1 MTANRRTAHGH
12 ALPRSD
18 QRLSEPLLFG
28 QGGTRPGDV
37 PTPGLWWPTGRH
49 YAQNSAQNFNF
60 DIGQA
65 LAWAELLGKDPSG
78 ADTRIRAVRRGEGAI
93 KGTLAEDCEKI
104 PGWQVEGRNI
114 YAVPNGGGDTA
125 DSIGDCVGLFA
136 EWDHLTLAEQ
146 MDLPA
151 QLGLPSPTFSLFTGG
166 KSLHVYWV
174 FEQPIEVARWRPL
187 MQRLIN
193 HCGSDPAVK
202 DPSRCMRLPG
212 AWYIRKDGQV
222 GFKSALLDITG
233 DRFTPE
239 LFEELLPPLPERPRH
254 IPKSLYRKQPTRTL
268 QDIADALK
276 HIPPRVPGHGNYPV
290 DRNMAWGLKAAC
302 SDAGYGMEVAREL
315 LEAHSPNGWDPDQI
329 LRSGGD
335 QISAGTFWWHA
346 QQHGYRR
353 PADD

>member
-1 MTANRRTAHGH
+1 
-12 ALPRSD
+12 
-18 QRLSEPLLFG
+18 
-28 QGGTRPGDV
+28 
-37 PTPGLWWPTGRH
+37 
-49 YAQNSAQNFNF
+49 
-60 DIGQA
+60 
-65 LAWAELLGKDPSG
+65 
-78 ADTRIRAVRRGEGAI
+78 
-93 KGTLAEDCEKI
+93 
-104 PGWQVEGRNI
+104 
-114 YAVPNGGGDTA
+114 
-125 DSIGDCVGLFA
+125 
-136 EWDHLTLAEQ
+136 

-151 QLGLPSPTFSLFTGG
+151 QLGLPSPTFGLFTGG

-187 MQRLIN
+187 MLRLIN

-212 AWYIRKDGQV
+212 AWYIRKDGTV
-222 GFKSALLDITG
+222 GWKSTLQDITG

-276 HIPPRVPGHGNYPV
+276 YIPPRVPGQGNYPV

-302 SDAGYGMEVAREL
+302 RDAGYGMDVAREL

-335 QISAGTFWWHA
+335 EISAGTFWWQA

-353 PADD
+353 PADG

>member
-1 MTANRRTAHGH
+1 MTAQKLNGQGVISH
-12 ALPRSD
+12 PR
-18 QRLSEPLLFG
+18 LIEPLLARQSF
-28 QGGTRPGDV
+28 T
-37 PTPGLWWPTGRH
+37 TPGNVLKPAMWWPTGRD
-49 YAQNSAQNFNF
+49 YVQVDAQNFYF

-65 LAWAELLGKDPSG
+65 LTWCQLLGKDPWG
-78 ADTRIRAVRRGEGAI
+78 ADTRIRAIRRGDGAI
-93 KGTLAEDCEKI
+93 KGNLAEDCERI
-104 PGWQVEGRNI
+104 PEWQVEGRNI
-114 YAVPNGGGDTA
+114 YGVPNGGGDTA
-125 DSIGDCVGLFA
+125 DSINAFLALFA
-136 EWDHLTLAEQ
+136 EWDHLSLAEQ
-146 MDLPA
+146 LELPA
-151 QLGLPSPTFSLFTGG
+151 QLGLPSPTFGLFTGG

-174 FEQPIEVARWRPL
+174 FEQPIEGNRWRSL

-193 HCGSDPAVK
+193 HCGSDAAVK

-212 AWYIRKDGQV
+212 AWYIRKDGTV
-222 GFKSALLDITG
+222 GDKSHLLNITG

-268 QDIADALK
+268 QHIADALK
-276 HIPPRVPGHGNYPV
+276 FIPPRVPGHGNYAV

-302 SDAGYGMEVAREL
+302 RDAGYCTDVAREL

-335 QISAGTFWWHA
+335 QISAGSFWWQA

-353 PADD
+353 PSDD

>member
-1 MTANRRTAHGH
+1 MTENRRTAHGH
-12 ALPRSD
+12 AMPRSD
-18 QRLSEPLLFG
+18 QRLREPLLFE
-28 QGGTRPGDV
+28 QGVTRPGDL
-37 PTPGLWWPTGRH
+37 PTPGLWWPKGQH
-49 YAQNSAQNFNF
+49 YAQNSAQNFIF

-65 LAWAELLGKDPSG
+65 LTWAELLGKDPWG
-78 ADTRIRAVRRGEGAI
+78 ADTRIRAIRRGEGAI
-93 KGTLAEDCEKI
+93 KGTLAEDCELI

-125 DSIGDCVGLFA
+125 DSITAFYSLFV
-136 EWDHLTLAEQ
+136 EWDHLSLVEQ
-146 MDLPA
+146 LKLPA
-151 QLGLPSPTFSLFTGG
+151 QLGLPSPTFGLFTGG

-174 FEQPIEVARWRPL
+174 FEQPIEAARWRPL
-187 MQRLIN
+187 IQRLIN

-212 AWYIRKDGQV
+212 AWYIHKDGRV
-222 GFKSALLDITG
+222 GDKSTLLNITG

-276 HIPPRVPGHGNYPV
+276 FIPPRVPGHGNYPV

-302 SDAGYGMEVAREL
+302 CDAGYGMDVAREL
-315 LEAHSPNGWDPDQI
+315 LEAHSPNVWDPDQI

-335 QISAGTFWWHA
+335 QISAGTFWWQA

>member
-1 MTANRRTAHGH
+1 M
-12 ALPRSD
+12 PRSD
-18 QRLSEPLLFG
+18 QRLREPLLFG
-28 QGGTRPGDV
+28 QGVTRPGDL
-37 PTPGLWWPTGRH
+37 PTPGLWWPKGQH
-49 YAQNSAQNFNF
+49 YAQNSAQNFIF

-65 LAWAELLGKDPSG
+65 LTWAELLGKDPWG
-78 ADTRIRAVRRGEGAI
+78 ADTRIRAICRGEGAI
-93 KGTLAEDCEKI
+93 KGTLAEDCELI
-104 PGWQVEGRNI
+104 PDWQVEGRNI

-125 DSIGDCVGLFA
+125 DSITAFYSLFV
-136 EWDHLTLAEQ
+136 EWDHLSLAEQ
-146 MDLPA
+146 LELPV
-151 QLGLPSPTFSLFTGG
+151 QLGLPSPTFGLFTGG

-174 FEQPIEVARWRPL
+174 FEQPIEAARWRPL
-187 MQRLIN
+187 IQRLIN

-212 AWYIRKDGQV
+212 AWYIHKDGRV
-222 GFKSALLDITG
+222 GDKSTLLNITG

-276 HIPPRVPGHGNYPV
+276 LIPPRVPGHGNYPV

-302 SDAGYGMEVAREL
+302 CDAGYGMDVAREL
-315 LEAHSPNGWDPDQI
+315 LEAHSPNVWDPDQI

-335 QISAGTFWWHA
+335 QISAGTFWWQA